1 MCLTFIISAD
11 LGKALHPNLELSI
24 SGLFIERADRVLC
37 DDFSCQ
43 VVAGEIARIMG
54 ENGAGKSTLLKVIA
68 GVLQL
73 LEGKILFAGEDISY
87 HRDSLQ
93 KELLYLGHHAGIKA
107 VFSAAENL
115 SWYCPSQ
122 SKAAIEMALT
132 EVGLAGYLDT
142 PAHQLSAGQQRR
154 IALARLWLTDKKVW
168 LLDEPFTALDVKG
181 VAVLEQRLKQHVD
194 KGGMIILTTHQALD
208 DSLNIKEIKLT
219 S

>member
-1 MCLTFIISAD
+1 M
-11 LGKALHPNLELSI
+11 HPNLELSI

-37 DDFSCQ
+37 DNFSCQ
-43 VVAGEIARIMG
+43 VSAGEIARIMG
-54 ENGAGKSTLLKVIA
+54 ENGAGKSTLLKIIA
-68 GVLQL
+68 GVLQP
-73 LEGKILFAGEDISY
+73 LEGKIMFAGEDISY
-87 HRDSLQ
+87 HRDILQ

-115 SWYCPSQ
+115 SWYCPTK
-122 SKAAIEMALT
+122 SKDAIEEALT
-132 EVGLAGYLDT
+132 EVGLGGYLDT

-181 VAVLEQRLKQHVD
+181 VAVLEQRLKQHLD
-194 KGGMIILTTHQALD
+194 KGGMIILTTHQSLD